1 MDSISKTVDKQTNTL
16 GSVGAVKFSEILESG
31 GLYQINDDQFLLFVG
46 PLLPSNKTLSELKE
60 HFVFYQ
66 PRFWDILHNDSQKLF
81 HEQWQAKEE
90 FIISRAELT
99 KLVNSRFLTQ
109 KPVQTEI
116 KYQIQGE
123 IEDQKNDFKNQ
134 FDWSQSQF
142 ENKKLLKT
150 VPMTNFKFEVNES
163 ISVVQILKQILMLN
177 SKDTSIYGQ
186 WNKEKGFVGLSPETL
201 GLWSYEPNQMFST
214 MALAGTWGHQAQIE
228 NYNQV
233 DHKTRNEHQIVVD
246 DITEKI
252 QKQKR
257 FFKEETKIV
266 KLPHLSHLKTN
277 LHCRIDDTEKALRLI
292 SDLHPTAALGIFPRN
307 AEMYSHFSSFSAQK
321 DRKHFGAPWVL
332 MNKNFCK
339 SIVTI
344 RQLQWDKEIIQI
356 PVGCGITIESQFDL
370 EWQELI
376 TKRNSV
382 IKYLGI
388 DQTS

>member
-16 GSVGAVKFSEILESG
+16 GSVSAVKFSEILEFG
-31 GLYQINDDQFLLFVG
+31 GIYQINHDLFLLFTG
-46 PLLPSNKTLSELKE
+46 LLVPSNKTFNDLTDR
-60 HFVFYQ
+60 FVFYQ
-66 PRFWDILHNDSQKLF
+66 PRFWDILQNNSQGLF
-81 HEQWQAKEE
+81 HEQWHSKEE
-90 FIISRAELT
+90 FIISRTELAELI
-99 KLVNSRFLTQ
+99 SRSLGGGLGGDFSGF
-109 KPVQTEI
+109 
-116 KYQIQGE
+116 QIQGD
-123 IEDQKNDFKNQ
+123 IEGQKDDFKNQ
-134 FDWSQSQF
+134 FDWSQAQF
-142 ENKKLLKT
+142 QNKKLLKT

-163 ISVVQILKQILMLN
+163 ISVIQILKNILILN

-186 WNKEKGFVGLSPETL
+186 WNKEKGFIGMSPETL

-233 DHKTRNEHQIVVD
+233 DLKTKNEHQIVVD
-246 DITEKI
+246 DITERLKF
-252 QKQKR
+252 QKR
-257 FFKEETKIV
+257 FFKEETHIV

-277 LHCRIDDTEKALRLI
+277 LHCRVDDAEKALRLI

-307 AEMYSHFSSFSAQK
+307 AEMNLQFSGFDAQK
-321 DRKHFGAPWVL
+321 NRQHFGAPWVM

-344 RQLQWDKEIIQI
+344 RQLQWDKEKIQI
-356 PVGCGITIESQFDL
+356 PVGCGITFESQFGL

-388 DQTS
+388 DQIS